1 MPGMEKHNIDI
12 DLEMFPVAEEEHLLA
27 FTGNGIKIGIIR
39 SAGYSIEIN
48 DMPVERMSR
57 VGEIHTMS
65 PIMATLSVIGV
76 LALTALV
83 GLAVQ
88 IANLYVF
95 RIMVCNAISR

>member
-1 MPGMEKHNIDI
+1 MEKHHIDI

-27 FTGNGIKIGIIR
+27 FTANGVKTGMIR

-48 DMPVERMSR
+48 DVPVERMDR
-57 VGEIHTMS
+57 LGEIHTTS
-65 PIMATLSVIGV
+65 PIMTTLSVIGV
-76 LALTALV
+76 LVLTALV

-95 RIMVCNAISR
+95 RAMVCNAISR